1 MTSPSVRRRAL
12 GAALAT
18 AAVLAPSL
26 AAQEQPTRPDLPPH
40 FAITDARI
48 VTGTG
53 QTLERGTVVVR
64 DGVITAVGSNVG
76 VPADAW
82 RVDGAGLTVYPGLID
97 AMTTLGH
104 PAARDEDRRS
114 GGDDVEHSW
123 GPEDRP
129 GTFTWTS
136 AADGLDESDPRIER
150 WRNAGFTTA
159 LSTLERGFLPGQA
172 ALVNLAGDRGRSMV
186 VANNLAQRINLSAPG
201 FPGYPGNIL
210 GSFAYIKQL
219 YMDAD
224 HYDAVWSAYEANPR
238 GRTRPEYDQALEPLR
253 NPRPVL
259 FPAEDD
265 VEFGRAIE
273 TASEMGARPIVYGA
287 RRGYEAPGLLAS
299 AGVPA
304 LVNLDWPDAP
314 RDADPEAVP
323 ELDELRF
330 RDRAPTT
337 PAELDRAGVRFAF
350 TTGSLSDPAD
360 ARAAVRRAIDMGL
373 SRDAAV
379 RALTLS
385 PAEIFGV
392 ADRLGSIETGKIAN
406 LTVTDGDLFEDG
418 TEVRMVFID
427 GRRFENVPSERMA
440 RGGNGDDED
449 GSDAPSGPPVPM
461 AETDGPYRD
470 DAVTLIRNATVM
482 TASRG
487 TLANTDVLLRD
498 GKIAA
503 VGQGLSAPS
512 GATVVDATGMY
523 VTPGIIDAHTHIAA
537 DGINEGTV
545 NVSAMVGME
554 DVVDPEDPNIY
565 WALAGG
571 VTSANLLHGSANPIG
586 GRNAVLKLRWGSS
599 ADEMLFE
606 GAPPGIKFALGENT
620 KRDREP
626 DRYPATRMGVQDV
639 IRQAF
644 LDAQQY
650 MREWQTYEARVA
662 GGDGTA
668 VQPRRDLELET
679 LAEILRGERLV
690 HAHSYRADEILQLIR
705 LAEEFDFQIA
715 TFQHVLEGYKVA
727 DEMAA
732 HGAGAS
738 TFSDWWAYKV
748 EAYDAIPYNAALM
761 TERGV
766 TVSINSDSGEEM
778 RHLNQE
784 AAKAIK
790 WGGLSEEEALKLV
803 TLNPAIQ
810 LGVEDQVGSI
820 DVGKDADVV
829 IFQGHPLTTEGV
841 VQKTYVDGKL
851 YFDIELD
858 RERQEALEAEKR
870 ALLEKHHQG
879 TGARVVTDGAGVA
892 MEEGR

>member
-1 MTSPSVRRRAL
+1 MTSPSIRRRAP
-12 GAALAT
+12 GAALAL
-18 AAVLAPSL
+18 AAVLAPAL
-26 AAQEQPTRPDLPPH
+26 GAQQQPDRPDLPPH
-40 FAITDARI
+40 FAITDARV

-64 DGVITAVGSNVG
+64 DGVITAVGASVG

-82 RVDGAGLTVYPGLID
+82 RVDGTGLTVYPGLID

-104 PAARDEDRRS
+104 PAARGEGRRSADEDA
-114 GGDDVEHSW
+114 GHSW

-129 GTFTWTS
+129 GTFTWMS
-136 AADGLDESDPRIER
+136 AADDLDEGDPRIET
-150 WRNAGFTTA
+150 WRKAGFTTA
-159 LSTLERGFLPGQA
+159 LSTLERGFFPGQA

-186 VANNLAQRINLSAPG
+186 LANNLAQRVNLSAPG
-201 FPGYPGNIL
+201 FPGYPGNLL

-238 GRTRPEYDQALEPLR
+238 GRTRPEYDRALEPLR
-253 NPRPVL
+253 TEQPVL

-273 TASEMGARPIVYGA
+273 TSSEMGVRPIVYGA
-287 RRGYEAPGLLAS
+287 RRGYEAPALLAA
-299 AGVPA
+299 AGVSA
-304 LVNLDWPDAP
+304 LVNLDWPKAP
-314 RDADPEAVP
+314 RDPDPADVP
-323 ELDELRF
+323 DLDELRF

-337 PAELDRAGVRFAF
+337 PAELARAGVRFAF
-350 TTGSLSDPAD
+350 TTGSLDDPAD
-360 ARAAVRRAIDMGL
+360 ARAAVRRAIQMGL
-373 SRDAAV
+373 SREAAL

-392 ADRLGSIETGKIAN
+392 DDRLGSIETGKIAN
-406 LTVTDGDLFEDG
+406 LTVTDGDLFEQG
-418 TEVRMVFID
+418 TDVRMVFID
-427 GRRFENVPSERMA
+427 GRRFQNAPDTRTA
-440 RGGNGDDED
+440 RRDDGED
-449 GSDAPSGPPVPM
+449 DARSDAPSGPPVPM
-461 AETDGPYRD
+461 ADTDGPYRE

-487 TLANTDVLLRD
+487 TLENTDVLLRD
-498 GKIAA
+498 GKIAQ
-503 VGQGLSAPS
+503 VGRGLSAPG

-554 DVVDPEDPNIY
+554 DVIDPEDPNIY

-599 ADEMLFE
+599 ADEMLFD

-620 KRDREP
+620 KRDRNP

-644 LDAQQY
+644 LDARQY
-650 MREWQTYEARVA
+650 MREWEAYEARA
-662 GGDGTA
+662 ARGDRTA
-668 VQPRRDLELET
+668 VQPRRDLKLET

-690 HAHSYRADEILQLIR
+690 HAHSYRADEILQLLR
-705 LAEEFDFQIA
+705 LAEEFGFRIA

-727 DEMAA
+727 DEIAA

-790 WGGLSEEEALKLV
+790 WGGLSEEEALRLV

-810 LGVEDQVGSI
+810 LGVEDRVGSI

-829 IFQGHPLTTEGV
+829 IFRGHPLSTGGV

-858 RERQEALEAEKR
+858 RQRQEALEAEKK
-870 ALLEKHHQG
+870 ALLEKHQG
-879 TGARVVTDGAGVA
+879 TGTRVVTDAA
-892 MEEGR
+892 PAATEGGR